1 MKSVSRMEVNKFGRT
16 YKRGKALSDDLRS
29 LIIDKIVDNG
39 GDIATGFFA
48 GSFENIAS
56 EVKTKRDTVKKVWKT
71 FCTTREF
78 KRPKPNSGG
87 VKKLQPDNLEFIEFL
102 KTNRASMTTGEL
114 LRNVNEFC
122 DLPVGTSKPAL
133 NRAVLNYMQ
142 QGSRSWKRIV
152 RPSAEKFTP
161 ENIQY
166 CEDFLNYISTVDP
179 HQLKHFDEA
188 RIKLPDIAN
197 PNYGHL
203 LVGTPCVEIMRNAQ
217 SPNITLN
224 LLCGTNGIMYANTV
238 KGASDTLDF
247 LQFFYEASQ
256 CLKPDARSV
265 LSTVTISLLITV
277 LLIVFLGVKYSAND
291 WTISVAFL
299 FIYRHILQNLTQQN

>member
-1 MKSVSRMEVNKFGRT
+1 
-16 YKRGKALSDDLRS
+16 
-29 LIIDKIVDNG
+29 
-39 GDIATGFFA
+39 
-48 GSFENIAS
+48 
-56 EVKTKRDTVKKVWKT
+56 
-71 FCTTREF
+71 
-78 KRPKPNSGG
+78 
-87 VKKLQPDNLEFIEFL
+87 
-102 KTNRASMTTGEL
+102 MTTGEL

-179 HQLKHFDEA
+179 HQLKYFDEA
-188 RIKLPDIAN
+188 GIKLPDIAN

-224 LLCGTNGIMYANTV
+224 LLCGTV
-238 KGASDTLDF
+238 
-247 LQFFYEASQ
+247 
-256 CLKPDARSV
+256 
-265 LSTVTISLLITV
+265 
-277 LLIVFLGVKYSAND
+277 
-291 WTISVAFL
+291 
-299 FIYRHILQNLTQQN
+299 